1 VPLKPSSVTISFTMF
16 QYKLDYSVTPT
27 AVAWGEKVEHVARIS
42 DPITGEPLVGVEV
55 RFQWYIEGAWREVG
69 RAFSDVLGRAV
80 FTWTVPFRFQFA
92 PDRFTTLPCGSY
104 STRAFIPAT
113 TQYSTT
119 VTVRVAYPTR
129 ITASTN
135 KTNYAPGETVTVTG
149 RLTRVEE
156 TAETALAGKTVSIT
170 WWDGSTTN
178 VTTDTGGNFTAS
190 KPGPTTTGTF
200 RITISFAGEG
210 WAYTPSAQ
218 VLGFSFGW
226 SSVASWVALAIAS
239 MGLLGLAYARKRRL
253 I

>member
-1 VPLKPSSVTISFTMF
+1 MPLKPSSVTLAFTTY
-16 QYKLDYSVTPT
+16 QYGLTYSVTPT
-27 AVAWGEKVEHVARIS
+27 AVAWGEQVTHEARVS
-42 DPITGEPLVGVEV
+42 DPITGGALEGVEV

-69 RAFSDVLGRAV
+69 RAFSDRLGRAV
-80 FTWTVPFRFQFA
+80 FTWTVPFRFQVS
-92 PDRFTTLPCGSY
+92 PDRFVTLPCGSY
-104 STRAFIPAT
+104 STRAYIPAT
-113 TQYSTT
+113 AQYSSV
-119 VTVRVAYPTR
+119 VTVKVAYPTK

-135 KTNYAPGETVTVTG
+135 KTSYAPGETVTVTG

-156 TAETALAGKTVSIT
+156 TTETPLAGKTVTIT

-218 VLGFSFGW
+218 VLGFSLGG
-226 SSVASWVALAIAS
+226 SSVASWATLAVASLA
-239 MGLLGLAYARKRRL
+239 LLGLAYARKRRL

>member
-1 VPLKPSSVTISFTMF
+1 MPLRASSVTISFTTS
-16 QYKLDYSVTPT
+16 QYGLTYSVTPT
-27 AVAWGEKVEHVARIS
+27 AVAWREQVTHEARVS
-42 DPITGEPLVGVEV
+42 DPITGGALEGVEV

-69 RAFSDVLGRAV
+69 RATSDRNGRAV
-80 FTWTVPFRFQFA
+80 FTWTVPFRFQIA

-104 STRAFIPAT
+104 STRAFVPAT
-113 TQYSTT
+113 AQYSST
-119 VTVRVAYPTR
+119 VTVRVAYPTK

-135 KTNYAPGETVTVTG
+135 KTSYAPGETVTVTG

-156 TAETALAGKTVSIT
+156 TGETALAGKTVTIT

-210 WAYTPSAQ
+210 LALEVPVVGVGGRIITA
-218 VLGFSFGW
+218 G
-226 SSVASWVALAIAS
+226 AIALATATAI
-239 MGLLGLAYARKRRL
+239 LAPKL
-253 I
+253 IHSIRVR